1 MLIRSTLT
9 ALFALVLSTVNAQF
23 NPNEKELVELRTYEV
38 KTGAKMTVLID
49 YLNQVLAPTLK
60 EKGAREIA
68 LFKEVGDAE
77 PYKLYLMI
85 AHSDSQSF
93 VNSQELHKDSAQAP
107 IRLLASK
114 TPFATA

>member
-60 EKGAREIA
+60 EKGAR
-68 LFKEVGDAE
+68 
-77 PYKLYLMI
+77 
-85 AHSDSQSF
+85 
-93 VNSQELHKDSAQAP
+93 
-107 IRLLASK
+107 
-114 TPFATA
+114 